1 MTQLVESLDVTKA
14 QLKTKASLNEMKEL
28 KQVTSLLPTN
38 DDLQALKDMIY
49 GAIEKYHAQA
59 DEYMIKYENCC

>member
-1 MTQLVESLDVTKA
+1 M
-14 QLKTKASLNEMKEL
+14 MEL

-49 GAIEKYHAQA
+49 GAIVKYHAQA